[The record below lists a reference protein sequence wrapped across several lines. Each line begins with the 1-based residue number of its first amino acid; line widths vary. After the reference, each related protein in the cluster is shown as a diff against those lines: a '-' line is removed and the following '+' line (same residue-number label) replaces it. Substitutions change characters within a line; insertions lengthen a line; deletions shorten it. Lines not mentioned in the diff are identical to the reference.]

1 MSGVISLVLER
12 DGHDQPWGFRLQ
24 GGADVAL
31 PLSVQRVLVG
41 SPADGTLLKGDII
54 TRISCTDTK
63 GITHQQAADLFN
75 NAGNQIAIHVK
86 RPGVVVVPA
95 GAQPATAAPLV
106 NGSPGQAAAPAPAPP
121 TPENPAVRSL
131 PKTTFVHKASF
142 LPPQKKPLANMET
155 LSIQSQPYRTLP
167 LVQPTAKPYSG
178 DLGPGSIIHLK
189 MQDEHISGVREP
201 KASPESQALA
211 AKAKH
216 DEIVMRQ
223 KNQNP
228 ANSARLPSP
237 NPELINRQYNSPL
250 PLYSAENVQEAMM
263 PQVSPSHT
271 PTIKPAPTPSSSAAA
286 AEASKALR
294 KLSSPIPANKPAQ
307 VILTPS
313 KEYNPQ
319 SSATW
324 RALQETDAPVDPQ
337 KVANYTSL
345 KEHDPIYSE
354 VYAAPV
360 APKPGQRPQPRTNA
374 LPGPRSP
381 VSELLPSSYK
391 AATNS
396 VDPQDLQRSLLSPPK
411 IGPSAVQEAA
421 MAESKP
427 MNHQMTTEP
436 IKIPLY
442 EDEYDQPVMKAPRRP
457 GGPKTNSI
465 GGRRKIAQ
473 TASFNK
479 LMMDVLGE

>member
-121 TPENPAVRSL
+121 TPEVTGSL
-131 PKTTFVHKASF
+131 
-142 LPPQKKPLANMET
+142 QQ
-155 LSIQSQPYRTLP
+155 IQQ
-167 LVQPTAKPYSG
+167 
-178 DLGPGSIIHLK
+178 
-189 MQDEHISGVREP
+189 
-201 KASPESQALA
+201 
-211 AKAKH
+211 
-216 DEIVMRQ
+216 
-223 KNQNP
+223 NQNP

>member
-24 GGADVAL
+24 GGSDVAL

-86 RPGVVVVPA
+86 RPGVVIVPA

-121 TPENPAVRSL
+121 TPE
-131 PKTTFVHKASF
+131 
-142 LPPQKKPLANMET
+142 
-155 LSIQSQPYRTLP
+155 PYRTLP

-178 DLGPGSIIHLK
+178 DLGPGSIIHLR

-223 KNQNP
+223 KVTGSLQQIQQNQNS

-271 PTIKPAPTPSSSAAA
+271 PTIKP
-286 AEASKALR
+286 
-294 KLSSPIPANKPAQ
+294 SPIPANKPAQ

-324 RALQETDAPVDPQ
+324 RALQETDAPVDPE

-391 AATNS
+391 AATNN
-396 VDPQDLQRSLLSPPK
+396 VEPQDIQRSLLSPPK

-421 MAESKP
+421 MADSKP
-427 MNHQMTTEP
+427 INHQMTTEP

-442 EDEYDQPVMKAPRRP
+442 E
-457 GGPKTNSI
+457 TNSI

-473 TASFNK
+473 TATFNK

>member
-24 GGADVAL
+24 GGSDVAL

-86 RPGVVVVPA
+86 RPGVVIVPA

-178 DLGPGSIIHLK
+178 DLGPGSIIHLR

-223 KNQNP
+223 KVTGSLQQIQQNQNS

-271 PTIKPAPTPSSSAAA
+271 PTIKP
-286 AEASKALR
+286 
-294 KLSSPIPANKPAQ
+294 SPIPANKPAQ

-324 RALQETDAPVDPQ
+324 RALQETDAPVDPE

-391 AATNS
+391 AATNN
-396 VDPQDLQRSLLSPPK
+396 VEPQDIQRSLLSPPK

-421 MAESKP
+421 MADSKP
-427 MNHQMTTEP
+427 INHQMTTEP

-442 EDEYDQPVMKAPRRP
+442 E
-457 GGPKTNSI
+457 TNSI

-473 TASFNK
+473 TATFNK

>member
-24 GGADVAL
+24 GGSDVAL

-86 RPGVVVVPA
+86 RPGVVIVPA

-178 DLGPGSIIHLK
+178 DLGPGSIIHLR

-223 KNQNP
+223 KNQNS

-271 PTIKPAPTPSSSAAA
+271 PTIKPAPTPSSAAA
-286 AEASKALR
+286 AEAAKALR

-324 RALQETDAPVDPQ
+324 RALQETDAPVDPE

-391 AATNS
+391 AATNN
-396 VDPQDLQRSLLSPPK
+396 VEPQDIQRSLLSPPK

-421 MAESKP
+421 MADSKP
-427 MNHQMTTEP
+427 INHQMTTEP

-442 EDEYDQPVMKAPRRP
+442 E
-457 GGPKTNSI
+457 TNSI

-473 TASFNK
+473 TATFNK

>member
-24 GGADVAL
+24 GGSDVAL

-86 RPGVVVVPA
+86 RPGVVIVPA

-178 DLGPGSIIHLK
+178 DLGPGSIIHLR

-223 KNQNP
+223 KNQNS

-271 PTIKPAPTPSSSAAA
+271 PTIKP
-286 AEASKALR
+286 
-294 KLSSPIPANKPAQ
+294 SPIPANKPAQ

-324 RALQETDAPVDPQ
+324 RALQETDAPVDPE

-391 AATNS
+391 AATNN
-396 VDPQDLQRSLLSPPK
+396 VEPQDIQRSLLSPPK

-421 MAESKP
+421 MADSKP
-427 MNHQMTTEP
+427 INHQMTTEP

-442 EDEYDQPVMKAPRRP
+442 E
-457 GGPKTNSI
+457 TNSI

-473 TASFNK
+473 TATFNK

>member
-24 GGADVAL
+24 GGSDVAL

-86 RPGVVVVPA
+86 RPGVVIVPA

-155 LSIQSQPYRTLP
+155 LSIQSQVT
-167 LVQPTAKPYSG
+167 
-178 DLGPGSIIHLK
+178 GSLQQI
-189 MQDEHISGVREP
+189 Q
-201 KASPESQALA
+201 Q
-211 AKAKH
+211 
-216 DEIVMRQ
+216 
-223 KNQNP
+223 NQNS

-271 PTIKPAPTPSSSAAA
+271 PTIKPAPTPSSAAA
-286 AEASKALR
+286 AEAAKALR

-324 RALQETDAPVDPQ
+324 RALQETDAPVDPE

-391 AATNS
+391 AATNN
-396 VDPQDLQRSLLSPPK
+396 VEPQDIQRSLLSPPK

-421 MAESKP
+421 MADSKP
-427 MNHQMTTEP
+427 INHQMTTEP

-442 EDEYDQPVMKAPRRP
+442 E
-457 GGPKTNSI
+457 TNSI

-473 TASFNK
+473 TATFNK

>member
-24 GGADVAL
+24 GGSDVAL

-86 RPGVVVVPA
+86 RPGVVIVPA

-178 DLGPGSIIHLK
+178 DLGPGSIIHLR

-223 KNQNP
+223 KNQNS

-271 PTIKPAPTPSSSAAA
+271 PTIKP
-286 AEASKALR
+286 
-294 KLSSPIPANKPAQ
+294 SPIPANKPAQ

-324 RALQETDAPVDPQ
+324 RALQETDAPVDPE

-391 AATNS
+391 AATNN
-396 VDPQDLQRSLLSPPK
+396 VEPQDIQRSLLSPPK

-421 MAESKP
+421 MADSKP
-427 MNHQMTTEP
+427 INHQMTTEP

-473 TASFNK
+473 TATFNK

>member
-24 GGADVAL
+24 GGSDVAL

-86 RPGVVVVPA
+86 RPGVVIVPA

-121 TPENPAVRSL
+121 TPE
-131 PKTTFVHKASF
+131 
-142 LPPQKKPLANMET
+142 
-155 LSIQSQPYRTLP
+155 PYRTLP

-178 DLGPGSIIHLK
+178 DLGPGSIIHLR

-223 KNQNP
+223 KVTGSLQQIQQNQNS

-271 PTIKPAPTPSSSAAA
+271 PTIKPAPTPSSAAA
-286 AEASKALR
+286 AEAAKALR

-324 RALQETDAPVDPQ
+324 RALQETDAPVDPE

-391 AATNS
+391 AATNN
-396 VDPQDLQRSLLSPPK
+396 VEPQDIQRSLLSPPK

-421 MAESKP
+421 MADSKP
-427 MNHQMTTEP
+427 INHQMTTEP

-473 TASFNK
+473 TATFNK

>member
-24 GGADVAL
+24 GGADVAM

-63 GITHQQAADLFN
+63 GINHQQAADLFN
-75 NAGNQIAIHVK
+75 NAGNQIAIHIK
-86 RPGVVVVPA
+86 RPGAVTVPA
-95 GAQPATAAPLV
+95 GGQPATAAPLV
-106 NGSPGQAAAPAPAPP
+106 NGSPGQVAAPAPAPP

-131 PKTTFVHKASF
+131 PKTTFVHKTSF
-142 LPPQKKPLANMET
+142 LPPQKMPLANSEIF
-155 LSIQSQPYRTLP
+155 SIQSQPYRTLP
-167 LVQPTAKPYSG
+167 LVQPTAKAYSG
-178 DLGPGSIIHLK
+178 DLGPGSIVHLK
-189 MQDEHISGVREP
+189 MQDEHITGVREP
-201 KASPESQALA
+201 KAAPESQAVA

-223 KNQNP
+223 KVTGSLQQIQQNQLP
-228 ANSARLPSP
+228 NSARLPSP
-237 NPELINRQYNSPL
+237 NPELINRQYNTPIS
-250 PLYSAENVQEAMM
+250 LYSPENVQEAMKA
-263 PQVSPSHT
+263 QVSPTHT
-271 PTIKPAPTPSSSAAA
+271 PTINPVPTPSSAAA
-286 AEASKALR
+286 AEAAKALR

-324 RALQETDAPVDPQ
+324 RALQETDAPVDPA

-381 VSELLPSSYK
+381 VSELLPSSFK
-391 AATNS
+391 ASTNN
-396 VDPQDLQRSLLSPPK
+396 VETQNIQRNLLSPPRT
-411 IGPSAVQEAA
+411 GPSAVQEAA
-421 MAESKP
+421 MAESKII
-427 MNHQMTTEP
+427 NHQMTTEP

-442 EDEYDQPVMKAPRRP
+442 E
-457 GGPKTNSI
+457 TNSI
-465 GGRRKIAQ
+465 GGRKKIAQ

>member
-24 GGADVAL
+24 GGADVAM

-63 GITHQQAADLFN
+63 GINHQQAADLFN
-75 NAGNQIAIHVK
+75 NAGNQIAIHIK
-86 RPGVVVVPA
+86 RPGAVTVPA
-95 GAQPATAAPLV
+95 GGQPATAAPLV
-106 NGSPGQAAAPAPAPP
+106 NGSPGQVAAPAPAPP
-121 TPENPAVRSL
+121 TPE
-131 PKTTFVHKASF
+131 
-142 LPPQKKPLANMET
+142 
-155 LSIQSQPYRTLP
+155 PYRTLP
-167 LVQPTAKPYSG
+167 LVQPTAKAYSG
-178 DLGPGSIIHLK
+178 DLGPGSIVHLK
-189 MQDEHISGVREP
+189 MQDEHITGVREP
-201 KASPESQALA
+201 KAAPESQAVA

-223 KNQNP
+223 KVTGSLQQIQQNQLP
-228 ANSARLPSP
+228 NSARLPSP
-237 NPELINRQYNSPL
+237 NPELINRQYNTPIS
-250 PLYSAENVQEAMM
+250 LYSPENVQEAMKA
-263 PQVSPSHT
+263 QVSPTHT
-271 PTIKPAPTPSSSAAA
+271 PTINPVPTPSSAAA
-286 AEASKALR
+286 AEAAKALR

-324 RALQETDAPVDPQ
+324 RALQETDAPVDPA

-381 VSELLPSSYK
+381 VSELLPSSFK
-391 AATNS
+391 ASTNN
-396 VDPQDLQRSLLSPPK
+396 VETQNIQRNLLSPPRT
-411 IGPSAVQEAA
+411 GPSAVQEAA
-421 MAESKP
+421 MAESKII
-427 MNHQMTTEP
+427 NHQMTTEP

-465 GGRRKIAQ
+465 GGRKKIAQ

>member
-24 GGADVAL
+24 GGSDVAL

-86 RPGVVVVPA
+86 RPGVVIVPA

-121 TPENPAVRSL
+121 TPEVTGSL
-131 PKTTFVHKASF
+131 
-142 LPPQKKPLANMET
+142 QQ
-155 LSIQSQPYRTLP
+155 IQQ
-167 LVQPTAKPYSG
+167 
-178 DLGPGSIIHLK
+178 
-189 MQDEHISGVREP
+189 
-201 KASPESQALA
+201 
-211 AKAKH
+211 
-216 DEIVMRQ
+216 
-223 KNQNP
+223 NQNS

-271 PTIKPAPTPSSSAAA
+271 PTIKPAPTPSSAAA
-286 AEASKALR
+286 AEAAKALR

-324 RALQETDAPVDPQ
+324 RALQETDAPVDPE

-391 AATNS
+391 AATNN
-396 VDPQDLQRSLLSPPK
+396 VEPQDIQRSLLSPPK

-421 MAESKP
+421 MADSKP
-427 MNHQMTTEP
+427 INHQMTTEP

-473 TASFNK
+473 TATFNK

>member
-24 GGADVAL
+24 GGSDVAL

-86 RPGVVVVPA
+86 RPGVVIVPA

-155 LSIQSQPYRTLP
+155 LSIQSQVT
-167 LVQPTAKPYSG
+167 
-178 DLGPGSIIHLK
+178 GSLQQI
-189 MQDEHISGVREP
+189 Q
-201 KASPESQALA
+201 Q
-211 AKAKH
+211 
-216 DEIVMRQ
+216 
-223 KNQNP
+223 NQNS

-271 PTIKPAPTPSSSAAA
+271 PTIKP
-286 AEASKALR
+286 
-294 KLSSPIPANKPAQ
+294 SPIPANKPAQ

-324 RALQETDAPVDPQ
+324 RALQETDAPVDPE

-391 AATNS
+391 AATNN
-396 VDPQDLQRSLLSPPK
+396 VEPQDIQRSLLSPPK

-421 MAESKP
+421 MADSKP
-427 MNHQMTTEP
+427 INHQMTTEP

-442 EDEYDQPVMKAPRRP
+442 E
-457 GGPKTNSI
+457 TNSI

-473 TASFNK
+473 TATFNK

>member
-24 GGADVAL
+24 GGSDVAL

-86 RPGVVVVPA
+86 RPGVVIVPA

-155 LSIQSQPYRTLP
+155 LSIQSQVT
-167 LVQPTAKPYSG
+167 
-178 DLGPGSIIHLK
+178 GSLQQI
-189 MQDEHISGVREP
+189 Q
-201 KASPESQALA
+201 Q
-211 AKAKH
+211 
-216 DEIVMRQ
+216 
-223 KNQNP
+223 NQNS

-271 PTIKPAPTPSSSAAA
+271 PTIKP
-286 AEASKALR
+286 
-294 KLSSPIPANKPAQ
+294 SPIPANKPAQ

-324 RALQETDAPVDPQ
+324 RALQETDAPVDPE

-391 AATNS
+391 AATNN
-396 VDPQDLQRSLLSPPK
+396 VEPQDIQRSLLSPPK

-421 MAESKP
+421 MADSKP
-427 MNHQMTTEP
+427 INHQMTTEP

-473 TASFNK
+473 TATFNK

>member
-155 LSIQSQPYRTLP
+155 LSIQSQVT
-167 LVQPTAKPYSG
+167 
-178 DLGPGSIIHLK
+178 GSLQQI
-189 MQDEHISGVREP
+189 Q
-201 KASPESQALA
+201 Q
-211 AKAKH
+211 
-216 DEIVMRQ
+216 
-223 KNQNP
+223 NQNP